1 MKIKKTV
8 ENEGHLINI
17 YDFKRGN
24 TEEVSS
30 HFKKLLIKAATVAV
44 PKSL

>member
-30 HFKKLLIKAATVAV
+30 HFKELLIKAATVAA